1 MVRSTGF
8 KVVSARG
15 SNSGDLAKG
24 FHFSESQEAHRVSI
38 SLGVGEDWCPRG
50 NPSLLMGLS
59 FLIFKM
65 GWCLSC
71 RPLRLSSRNKASG
84 VCEGVPAG
92 EGPAAHGCQS

>member
-1 MVRSTGF
+1 MDAGQWDGLEHRVQSR
-8 KVVSARG
+8 KCPG

-50 NPSLLMGLS
+50 NPSLFMGLS

-65 GWCLSC
+65 APGRGVSG
-71 RPLRLSSRNKASG
+71 SS
-84 VCEGVPAG
+84 
-92 EGPAAHGCQS
+92 